1 MGSGGSEDN
10 NPPMSCS
17 KALLPPCFVWWIA
30 KSSPCAC
37 IGWHG
42 IDLDRWLLLFSIG
55 ACWYPGKAG
64 VPSSSRRPPISKKDI
79 WRGVGMGLLARLISS
94 SMLGELVS
102 ISSVAAHFDGSG
114 NFQLSV
120 AALVVRPLVWVDE
133 FVVTGAGRGTLSSW
147 AWSSGSSLMPISETR
162 SASLPQFLAVS
173 APRRLTAPRSKL
185 DPPVLP
191 NLKRCF
197 FAPRSR
203 TKDPSTRAFETAA
216 AASISR
222 DATRERNCWSE
233 CRSMTA
239 TTR

>member
-1 MGSGGSEDN
+1 
-10 NPPMSCS
+10 MSCS
-17 KALLPPCFVWWIA
+17 KALLPPCFVWWMA
-30 KSSPCAC
+30 KSSSWAC
-37 IGWHG
+37 FGWRG
-42 IDLDRWLLLFSIG
+42 LDVDCWFLVFSIG
-55 ACWYPGKAG
+55 ACWYRGKAG

-79 WRGVGMGLLARLISS
+79 WRGVGIGRLIRLISS
-94 SMLGELVS
+94 SVLWELGF
-102 ISSVAAHFDGSG
+102 ISLVAAHSVGSG
-114 NFQLSV
+114 NFQVSV
-120 AALVVRPLVWVDE
+120 AAFVVRALIWVDDL
-133 FVVTGAGRGTLSSW
+133 VAADAGPETPSSW

-185 DPPVLP
+185 DPPTLP

-233 CRSMTA
+233 RRSMTA